1 MMYTT
6 IDLTQKT
13 GFLVLELPTATIHV
27 YMYPNNQ
34 SLLIS
39 RRDEKLV
46 VDVSP
51 VGVGYPRED
60 PATVASEWFSYI
72 ASENSG
78 TIVSGQLA
86 KAVPTDIPT
95 TVAEVTIA
103 SESVVPTE
111 NLARVASTD
120 LLATVAEVTLPKI
133 TSESIPTL
141 LPVTS
146 TEESPFNSKETDD

>member
-1 MMYTT
+1 MNKMYTT

-13 GFLVLELPTATIHV
+13 GFLVLELPTATIQV

-39 RRDEKLV
+39 RRDENLV

-60 PATVASEWFSYI
+60 PATVASELFSYI
-72 ASENSG
+72 ASESSG
-78 TIVSGQLA
+78 TIVKNSDAVAMASTDLPA
-86 KAVPTDIPT
+86 TVASESIVPTESF
-95 TVAEVTIA
+95 AAIA
-103 SESVVPTE
+103 SES
-111 NLARVASTD
+111 
-120 LLATVAEVTLPKI
+120 
-133 TSESIPTL
+133 IPNV

-146 TEESPFNSKETDD
+146 TAKRPSEVST